1 MVLHQ
6 DAALHDMMRCPRC
19 QQENPEGGQFCIRCG
34 LPLTPEAQAA
44 YAMDAPRRNSPS
56 RAGRFL
62 SGIAKAVCYV
72 LLFILIQSSVIGLY
86 SMYYAVGEMG
96 GIFADAYSDPS
107 ALPETFVYDMS
118 EELMQA
124 VYENIS
130 VLTLIS
136 GILTILFLA
145 IFFALRRKNLFAECG
160 LRPVKPSALLWC
172 ALAGTA
178 FNVVLSVT
186 ISLLPLPEAWFA
198 GLDEQYQYLGES
210 NILLEILSTAVI
222 TGLVEEVIFRGLSE
236 SRMRRGMPG
245 WLAVILSA
253 LLFGVCHGTP
263 IAIGYATLLG
273 AVFSLMNRRYD
284 SILPSV
290 VMHMFFNAAALWFVT
305 NDTLLVLAMY
315 LICLGVLLGSL
326 YLYFRHPA
334 EENEPDEMPEAQ
346 TPSQTINNN
355 QL

>member
-1 MVLHQ
+1 
-6 DAALHDMMRCPRC
+6 MMRCPRC

-34 LPLTPEAQAA
+34 LPLTPEAQEACTAA
-44 YAMDAPRRNSPS
+44 QVNKGAPT
-56 RAGRFL
+56 RAGRVL
-62 SGIAKAVCYV
+62 AGIAKAVCYV

-86 SMYYAVGEMG
+86 SMYYVMGEMSG
-96 GIFADAYSDPS
+96 AYTDPY
-107 ALPETFVYDMS
+107 AMPDTFLQDMS
-118 EELMQA
+118 EQLLRA
-124 VYENIS
+124 VYENVT

-145 IFFALRRKNLFAECG
+145 IFFALRRKNLFAECA

-334 EENEPDEMPEAQ
+334 EEDVPDEMPEAQ

>member
-1 MVLHQ
+1 
-6 DAALHDMMRCPRC
+6 MMRCPRC
-19 QQENPEGGQFCIRCG
+19 QQENPESGQFCTRCG

-44 YAMDAPRRNSPS
+44 YFRTERRQKSHS
-56 RAGRFL
+56 RAGAAL

-72 LLFILIQSSVIGLY
+72 LLFVLIQSAVIGLY
-86 SMYYAVGEMG
+86 SMYYAIGEMG
-96 GIFADAYSDPS
+96 GLLTDSFSNPVPGNFS
-107 ALPETFVYDMS
+107 YDIT

-136 GILTILFLA
+136 GIVTILFLA

-160 LRPVKPSALLWC
+160 LRAVKPSALLWC

-178 FNVVLSVT
+178 FNIVISVT
-186 ISLLPLPEAWFA
+186 ISLLPLPEAWFT

-236 SRMRRGMPG
+236 SRMRRGMPA

-253 LLFGVCHGTP
+253 LVFGVCHGTP

-273 AVFSLMNRRYD
+273 AVFSVMNRRYD

-290 VMHMFFNAAALWFVT
+290 IMHMFFNAAALWFVT
-305 NDTLLVLAMY
+305 DDTLLVLAMY

-326 YLYFRHPA
+326 YLYFRHPDEENA
-334 EENEPDEMPEAQ
+334 PDRIPENEPDPE
-346 TPSQTINNN
+346 TINTN